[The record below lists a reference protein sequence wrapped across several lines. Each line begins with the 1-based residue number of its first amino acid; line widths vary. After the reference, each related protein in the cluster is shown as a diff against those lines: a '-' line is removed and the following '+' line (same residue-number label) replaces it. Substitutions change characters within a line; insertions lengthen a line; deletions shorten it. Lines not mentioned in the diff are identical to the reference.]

1 VAQARTRRRRLYL
14 CARERRDVG
23 VATVLG
29 FLCVLA
35 LMVIVTLL
43 SYGVL
48 PREQMGALKNPSMA
62 GVLIAAL
69 IAFAGLVR
77 SHFAA

>member
-1 VAQARTRRRRLYL
+1 
-14 CARERRDVG
+14 
-23 VATVLG
+23 
-29 FLCVLA
+29 
-35 LMVIVTLL
+35 MVIVTLL